1 MRTTL
6 SSRAG
11 SWRRV
16 MAGLAVT
23 AVSVGLVAAT
33 GATAEAYA
41 PPGSPLEVFVSTD
54 GNSSLSAAV
63 QNGWWGHEG
72 GSGGT
77 GTGTSY
83 LDLDASD
90 LTALDNL
97 FGLADLG
104 NIRVAFVP
112 SSADGSAEHPT
123 VTVGETIDQ
132 AYPYFMDAGFGTAFS
147 GSSAAND
154 SVAVVSTGSEF
165 DAWWAAGQPVQGFD
179 SSLVSHDVTAP
190 GEPVSAAPRGKSIL
204 NRWPSGTHLSMVFV
218 QTTGAIN
225 AGGKP
230 ILKVGSDGHAITSY
244 MKFTTAAKPGDAIR
258 TSAGYVD
265 ENFGVQGVA
274 TSTTLAAS
282 PASPQ
287 TAGTPITLTA
297 TVSPN
302 TGSATPTGS
311 VEFFDGVTSLGNANV
326 DGSGHAT
333 LGGQVLATGA
343 HTLKAVFSPTGAFE
357 SSTSANVPFQIDASP
372 ATPTTTSVAAV
383 PGADYLAPVALSATV
398 TPAGAAGTVQFKEG
412 AANLGS
418 PVTVDALG
426 NASLSYTFSAPGPH
440 SVTAVFTPADSALFS
455 GSQATPVPFTLGAGS
470 VSVDQQ
476 VITGVVPEGTLTIT
490 TPYDAANP
498 LNLGTLALSSDLS
511 HYAASADFE
520 HIHVMDLRSGALPWT
535 ATAQA
540 GDLTDGASHYIN
552 GQNVGLTNL
561 LAYPTSNAGLGTI
574 TTVDNPAA
582 LPAVAPGDTG
592 TLGLGN
598 APHPILSSN
607 HGPSDVEYH
616 GTMTLNAPTTT
627 PAGTYTGTVTFTFA

>member
-1 MRTTL
+1 
-6 SSRAG
+6 
-11 SWRRV
+11 
-16 MAGLAVT
+16 
-23 AVSVGLVAAT
+23 
-33 GATAEAYA
+33 
-41 PPGSPLEVFVSTD
+41 
-54 GNSSLSAAV
+54 
-63 QNGWWGHEG
+63 
-72 GSGGT
+72 
-77 GTGTSY
+77 
-83 LDLDASD
+83 
-90 LTALDNL
+90 
-97 FGLADLG
+97 
-104 NIRVAFVP
+104 
-112 SSADGSAEHPT
+112 
-123 VTVGETIDQ
+123 
-132 AYPYFMDAGFGTAFS
+132 
-147 GSSAAND
+147 
-154 SVAVVSTGSEF
+154 
-165 DAWWAAGQPVQGFD
+165 
-179 SSLVSHDVTAP
+179 VTAP
-190 GEPVSAAPRGKSIL
+190 GEPVSGAPRGKSIL

-287 TAGTPITLTA
+287 TAGTPINLTA

-357 SSTSANVPFQIDASP
+357 SSTSANVPFQIDSSP

-383 PGADYLAPVALSATV
+383 PGADYLAPVALSAAV

-561 LAYPTSNAGLGTI
+561 LAYPTSNPGLGTI